1 MIYRNRVNT
10 PSSIRTLPYSFA
22 TPGTAGNL
30 LTSDGTNWISGT
42 PSTTN
47 TSLGVGTAASGVTG
61 EIRATNNVTAYY
73 SDARLKKVISNIKNP
88 LDAVRQLN
96 GVIYKGNDTARKYGY
111 TTDEEQVGVL
121 AQEVQ
126 KVLPQVVTPA
136 PFDIAQAADGS
147 EYSKSGENYMTV
159 RYERLIPLLIEAIKE
174 LEARVTEL
182 QNSK

>member
-1 MIYRNRVNT
+1 M
-10 PSSIRTLPYSFA
+10 
-22 TPGTAGNL
+22 
-30 LTSDGTNWISGT
+30 
-42 PSTTN
+42 
-47 TSLGVGTAASGVTG
+47 
-61 EIRATNNVTAYY
+61 
-73 SDARLKKVISNIKNP
+73 
-88 LDAVRQLN
+88 
-96 GVIYKGNDTARKYGY
+96 
-111 TTDEEQVGVL
+111 L